1 MSFEKDVLEKSNELP
16 VVVDFWAPW
25 CGPCQYLGPVI
36 EQLASEAGGKWGLVK
51 INTDENQ
58 ELSLRYGIRGIP
70 AVKMFSKG
78 EVIAEFT
85 GALPKHEILKWLDQ
99 HIPSEEKQLLEK
111 IRKSLA
117 NSETGAIS
125 QLEKFVV
132 DYPEVDEAK
141 LLLAKELIWIDPDRA
156 MVLTKEVNDRNK
168 YFQIIEQLDA
178 VAVLLKAEFHGP
190 SPAQNKLAAAQE
202 AFRSGDLESGIAL
215 LIEAVSLD
223 KNYMDELPR
232 KASVAFFSL
241 MGPAHD
247 YTKKFRKRF
256 DMALY

>member
-1 MSFEKDVLEKSNELP
+1 MSFEKDVLEKSKKLP

-36 EQLASEAGGKWGLVK
+36 EQLASEAGGKWELVK

-58 ELSLRYGIRGIP
+58 ELSSRYGIRGIP

-78 EVIAEFT
+78 EIIAEFT
-85 GALPKHEILKWLDQ
+85 GALPKHEILKWLDK
-99 HIPSEEKQLLEK
+99 HIPSEEKELLED
-111 IRKSLA
+111 IRTSLDNGDTEA
-117 NSETGAIS
+117 MA
-125 QLEKFVV
+125 QLENFVL
-132 DYPEVDEAK
+132 DYPEFDEAK
-141 LLLAKELIWIDPDRA
+141 LLLAKESIWIDPDRA
-156 MVLTKEVNDRNK
+156 ITLTNEVKDRNK
-168 YFQIIEQLDA
+168 YFLTIEQLEA
-178 VAVLLKAEFHGP
+178 VAVLLKAEFQGP
-190 SPAQNKLAAAQE
+190 SPAQKKLAASQE

-215 LIEAVSLD
+215 LIEAVTLD

-232 KASVAFFSL
+232 KASIAFFNL
-241 MGPAHD
+241 MGPSHD